1 MQSIQLML
9 ADTPSMMLDG
19 LKLLLESERNFHVI
33 EQTDHLEDC
42 LEKMMQYNPDLLILN
57 IDLPDYE
64 GLKILKEINTLD
76 RKIKILIL
84 TERLE
89 IKNLI
94 LAVEIGIDGYLT
106 KQSKFIELKQAIFSL
121 MKGEVYIDQQVLYQ
135 MRMQRDRIE
144 NDCKKLERL
153 TKRELDV
160 LKNLS
165 IGMYN
170 KEIATKLEISER
182 TVKNH
187 IFSIFKK
194 LSVAD
199 RTQAAL
205 FAIRCGVVDLYG
217 E

>member
-33 EQTDHLEDC
+33 AQTDHLEDC

>member
-33 EQTDHLEDC
+33 AQTDHLEDC

-135 MRMQRDRIE
+135 MLMQRDRIE

>member
-1 MQSIQLML
+1 ML
-9 ADTPSMMLDG
+9 FP
-19 LKLLLESERNFHVI
+19 I
-33 EQTDHLEDC
+33 
-42 LEKMMQYNPDLLILN
+42 Y
-57 IDLPDYE
+57 
-64 GLKILKEINTLD
+64 TLD

>member
-19 LKLLLESERNFHVI
+19 LKFLLESERNFHVI
-33 EQTDHLEDC
+33 AQTDHLEDC

-160 LKNLS
+160 LKNIS